1 MSNPTFGVGSISF
14 PVADAV
20 ERFRLVSLGENG
32 VSHADGSGLVYGAVT
47 EPGSSA
53 EGDPRSIVAVHRF
66 GVVPVEVDGDVADF
80 VRGSVVSAAGDGKVA
95 VGGSAPVGVVVGE
108 KGGPTSAASPSGPA
122 WVLVDLRLGLG
133 LPGSEG

>member
-47 EPGSSA
+47 EPGSPA
-53 EGDPRSIVAVHRF
+53 EGDHRSIVAVHRF
-66 GVVPVEVDGDVADF
+66 GVVPVEVDGDVSTF

-95 VGGSAPVGVVVGE
+95 VGDTAPVGVVVGE
-108 KGGPTSAASPSGPA
+108 MGGSASS
-122 WVLVDLRLGLG
+122 VLVDLRLGLS
-133 LPGSEG
+133 GSDVSGG

>member
-1 MSNPTFGVGSISF
+1 MSNPTFGVASISF

-53 EGDPRSIVAVHRF
+53 EDSIVAVHRF
-66 GVVPVEVDGDVADF
+66 GVVPVEVDGDVSDF
-80 VRGSVVSAAGDGKVA
+80 VRGSVVSAAGDGKIA
-95 VGGSAPVGVVVGE
+95 LGGSAPVGVVVGE
-108 KGGPTSAASPSGPA
+108 KGGPVPS
-122 WVLVDLRLGLG
+122 VLVDLRLGL
-133 LPGSEG
+133 PGSDVSGG

>member
-20 ERFRLVSLGENG
+20 ERFRLVSLDENG

-53 EGDPRSIVAVHRF
+53 EDSIVAVHRF

-80 VRGSVVSAAGDGKVA
+80 VRGSVVSVAGDGKVA

-122 WVLVDLRLGLG
+122 WVLVDLRLGLPG
-133 LPGSEG
+133 AGGSEG